1 MSPRRSMSVAT
12 PSTASSTS
20 CTSRSRASNES
31 GSAMRGGAAAPPAR
45 RFAYCTTG
53 SGRFLDQLPTLPAS
67 LHHRVTLPDWQID
80 AAAVDLTRPL
90 DVVELLAAAPA

>member
-1 MSPRRSMSVAT
+1 
-12 PSTASSTS
+12 
-20 CTSRSRASNES
+20 
-31 GSAMRGGAAAPPAR
+31 MRGGAAAPPAR

-67 LHHRVTLPDWQID
+67 LHHRVTLPHRQID

-90 DVVELLAAAPA
+90 DVVELLAAAPAELEVSLGTRPQELSLAWNTSSS